1 MDVYPSALN
10 HAIFQQVWVVLK
22 DLLPKKK
29 IKRDSNAT
37 RSPYS
42 LFFISFMSIF
52 LKYGLQRTITRN
64 KKQEKEFQNKLKT

>member
-29 IKRDSNAT
+29 IKRDSIAT

-42 LFFISFMSIF
+42 LFFKPIF
-52 LKYGLQRTITRN
+52 HVYFFRNTRSSMDHH
-64 KKQEKEFQNKLKT
+64 KKQKTREGIPK

>member
-1 MDVYPSALN
+1 MDVYPSSLN

-37 RSPYS
+37 RSSYS
-42 LFFISFMSIF
+42 LYLSFMSIF
-52 LKYGLQRTITRN
+52 RNTRSSTDHH
-64 KKQEKEFQNKLKT
+64 KKQKTREGIPK